1 MKTRERSKSRGGG
14 GEQDEREFLTIVEGR
29 REEEA
34 GRDNAPMRASVSIR
48 IILIAQTWL

>member
-1 MKTRERSKSRGGG
+1 MKTRERSKSGGGG
-14 GEQDEREFLTIVEGR
+14 GEQDEREFLTIVEG
-29 REEEA
+29 EEEA